1 MKNMSVKAR
10 IYFGFLLTL
19 AFLVAVAVV
28 GYKGLHDADNSIND
42 YERMANNVFRLQAID
57 RNVTGM
63 RRNVVEFIYTGNDNA
78 VTRVKELQKMLDADI
93 KGAMETTSSQE
104 RAANLR
110 RMYDLFTQYSSNFE
124 KVIVL
129 RDKRDKL
136 VHEVMDPTGAQA
148 RILLT
153 ELKNSS
159 RGEKDYETTVWGGVL
174 QEYLM
179 LARLDALKFLNSP
192 DAKLVSEVKEQMGKL
207 RQSGNQAIAEE
218 EHPKYKSQFM
228 TAIDLAAKYE
238 AAFTEVSVAVLERN
252 KLAFE
257 VMAGMAAEFGKI
269 SGDVVASQLKTM
281 QQRAAEIDA
290 TVASSVTFSIVFS
303 GIAIVLGLVF
313 AYFIAASVVNP
324 VQGMTDA
331 MNRLAGGDLGVDIPA
346 QDRKDEIGVMAKA
359 VQVFKQNGIDKKNME
374 EAARVKAEEER
385 RQEEAA
391 RAREA
396 AVIREVTV
404 VTQAAASGD
413 MSKRIDLAGKDGFLL
428 DLSKGVNDVV
438 GTTETGLLDI
448 SSVLGSVANGDLSK
462 RIEREYGGLFAK
474 LKGDVNATADRLF
487 DIVTRIN
494 SSADQIVSAAG
505 EVSAGSGDLSERSEQ
520 QASNLEETAASME
533 ELAATVR
540 QNSENAQQANQL
552 AANAREVAGSG
563 GEVVAKA
570 VVAMDKIANSS
581 QKIED
586 IVGMIDEIAFQTNLL
601 ALNAAVE
608 AARAGDAGKGFA
620 VVAQEVRNLAQ
631 RSAQASK
638 EIKGLIADSSTHVRN
653 GVDLVKGAGK
663 TLEEIVNSIKR
674 VADIVGEIAAASAEQ
689 ASGID
694 QVNAAVTQMD
704 EMTQQNAALVEES
717 AAASQS
723 LNEQAHG
730 LMQLMSFFQ
739 LGNRAGQSATM
750 FTAEARPQAAL
761 HHAPVKH
768 AAPAAAKKPIAA
780 HHPAPVAKKAAPA
793 AHHAPAKPAATK
805 AAHKDGDWE
814 EF

>member
-1 MKNMSVKAR
+1 MKNLSVKAR
-10 IYFGFLLTL
+10 IYLGFLLVLT
-19 AFLVAVAVV
+19 FLIAVAGI
-28 GYKGLHDADNSIND
+28 GYYGL
-42 YERMANNVFRLQAID
+42 
-57 RNVTGM
+57 NVTEKDMKEYEIVSNNAIRIMSIDGDVQEM
-63 RRNVVEFIYTGNDNA
+63 RRNVRDFVFTGNDKSVN
-78 VTRVKELQKMLDADI
+78 RVKELQKTLETDMRDAL
-93 KGAMETTSSQE
+93 AATSNQE

-110 RMYDLFTQYSSNFE
+110 KMQGLFVQYNASFE
-124 KVIVL
+124 KIIEL
-129 RDKRDKL
+129 RHKRDKL
-136 VHEVMDPTGAQA
+136 VNESLNPLGAEA
-148 RILLT
+148 RRVLT
-153 ELKNSS
+153 DIKTNAKN
-159 RGEKDYETTVWGGVL
+159 EKDLDTTIWGGVM
-174 QEYLM
+174 QEHLM
-179 LARLDALKFLNSP
+179 IARLNALRFLGSP
-192 DAKLVSEVKEQMGKL
+192 DAKLVSDVKDQIGKL
-207 RQSGNQAIAEE
+207 RQAANQAIAEE
-218 EHPKYKSQFM
+218 DNPKYK
-228 TAIDLAAKYE
+228 AIFANVVDMAGKYE
-238 AAFTEVSVAVLERN
+238 AAFNEASAVIFERN
-252 KLAFE
+252 HLAFE
-257 VMAGMAAEFGKI
+257 TMANQAEEFAKI
-269 SGDVVASQLKTM
+269 STDTVNSQKKALV
-281 QQRAAEIDA
+281 QRGAEMDAAID
-290 TVASSVTFSIVFS
+290 SSVRFSIIFS
-303 GIAIVLGLVF
+303 GLAVVLGLLF

-324 VQGMTDA
+324 VQGMTEA
-331 MNRLAGGDLGVDIPA
+331 MNKLAGGDLTINIPA
-346 QDRKDEIGVMAKA
+346 QEQKDEIGVMARA
-359 VQVFKQNGIDKKNME
+359 VQVFKQNGIDKKNLE
-374 EAARVKAEEER
+374 ETQRIKADGDR
-385 RQEEAA
+385 RQEEAT

-404 VTQAAASGD
+404 VTQAAAGGD
-413 MSKRIDLAGKDGFLL
+413 MSKRIDLMGKDGFLL
-428 DLSKGVNDVV
+428 DLSRGVNDVV
-438 GTTETGLLDI
+438 STTETGLLDI

-494 SSADQIVSAAG
+494 ASTDQIVSAAG

-552 AANAREVAGSG
+552 AGGARQTAGSG
-563 GEVVAKA
+563 GEIVAKA
-570 VVAMDKIANSS
+570 VVAMDKIASSS

-653 GVDLVKGAGK
+653 GVELVRGTGK
-663 TLEEIVNSIKR
+663 TLEEIVSSIKR

-694 QVNAAVTQMD
+694 QVNSAITQMD

-739 LGNRAGQSATM
+739 LGNRAGMQTQG
-750 FTAEARPQAAL
+750 FVEARPQAQRHVPAKQVAA
-761 HHAPVKH
+761 APVKKPV
-768 AAPAAAKKPIAA
+768 AKPIA
-780 HHPAPVAKKAAPA
+780 HRPAPVAHKAAV
-793 AHHAPAKPAATK
+793 HHVAKPAAK
-805 AAHKDGDWE
+805 PAAKDGDWE